1 MGIKLKT
8 LFNLMEINFH
18 LSLSPNALP
27 GAGTAPPIAFRLGNM
42 KLLPGKSMNGN
53 E

>member
-18 LSLSPNALP
+18 LSLSPNTLP
-27 GAGTAPPIAFRLGNM
+27 GAALHRRSHSDSEI
-42 KLLPGKSMNGN
+42 
-53 E
+53 